1 MNPRI
6 LKKNYLRLLT
16 LFEVNLKTYHP
27 IFNDVKYELRYNITN
42 YRFQEVCSI
51 SVEMITRITSN
62 SFTSRIKEENINR
75 LFATY
80 CRYFSINHYKI
91 VEPFENNNIIDNPNY
106 KTIPINKRITL
117 SNDLD
122 IITQEILED

>member
-1 MNPRI
+1 MNTRI
-6 LKKNYLRLLT
+6 LKKNYLRILT
-16 LFEVNLKTYHP
+16 LFEENLKTYHP
-27 IFNDVKYELRYNITN
+27 ILYDGKYELRYNITN

-51 SVEMITRITSN
+51 SVEMITRISSD

-91 VEPFENNNIIDNPNY
+91 VEPFESNCIIDSPNY
-106 KTIPINKRITL
+106 KTIPIDKRITL

-122 IITQEILED
+122 IITREIID